1 LLYDLSRLAPEAFP
15 REEVYMIR
23 TVRDTALLFLVL
35 VGTLGIAAAFSL
47 SAQQRPLPEGYV
59 VPGPVAARGLAPKMR
74 AEQLPTAASRT
85 FEITF
90 GSGDEVMSGLTE
102 FAEKN
107 HITSAYVTGIG
118 GLSTATLGWGDPE
131 KGGVKT
137 IPVDQ
142 KCELASFIGNI
153 ALQRGKVYVHAHA
166 VVSFSDGSTK
176 GGHLVDAHAYPFVEI
191 FVVSTDSPAAAASG
205 R

>member
-1 LLYDLSRLAPEAFP
+1 
-15 REEVYMIR
+15 MK
-23 TVRDTALLFLVL
+23 
-35 VGTLGIAAAFSL
+35 
-47 SAQQRPLPEGYV
+47 AQ
-59 VPGPVAARGLAPKMR
+59 
-74 AEQLPTAASRT
+74 QLPTAASRT

-90 GSGDEVMSGLTE
+90 GPGDEVMSGLTE

-107 HITSAYVTGIG
+107 HITSAYFTGIG
-118 GLSTATLGWGDPE
+118 GLATATLGWGDPA

-137 IPVDQ
+137 IPVEQ
-142 KCELASFIGNI
+142 KCELASLIGNI

-176 GGHLVDAHAYPFVEI
+176 GGHLVDAHVNPFVEI
-191 FVVSTDSPAAAASG
+191 FVVTTDSATATPSG